1 MMVRVRVL
9 FVLAIV
15 YAIAGVV
22 RPVEAQQSAGP
33 SAPGLLSRK
42 TSAVTYEARRTT
54 KVDLVGTPLMP
65 RTRGEAEIKTESSG
79 PVAIKAKMKDLTP
92 PTQFGPEYLTYVLWA
107 IPPQGRA
114 KNLGEVRL
122 DDGKNEIEATVDV
135 QTFSMIVTAEPYYAV
150 TTPSEVVVMEN
161 AIREETRG
169 RTSIATLEYEMVP
182 RGAYL
187 AGTASK
193 LPPPNSKEPPD
204 VQQAR
209 NAVAIAGIADAD
221 KFVPNNASTARRLLA
236 ETEDLVV
243 RKKSKRDIISHARA
257 TVQAAEEARLQ
268 SVERRAEA
276 VAQAEKQAADA
287 REKAARDAAALEAA
301 RRAAAEKERLA
312 AEQERAAA
320 DQKRAAA
327 EKERAAAE
335 QERLRA
341 EKAAQ
346 ESAALKLQAQQAAQ
360 QAVEE
365 QRKAEEARRE
375 AEKLRA
381 EADAARKDAE
391 TARGQAEAARAEAE
405 AQAIRA
411 DALRVKAEQDRTA
424 LRATL
429 LRQFSEILDTRDTAR
444 GLIVNVGD
452 VLFETG
458 RYELRPAAREKLARF
473 SGIVLAHP
481 GLTIQAEGFTDST
494 GTDEINERLSQQRAT
509 AVGDYLI
516 MQGVTSDRI
525 ATRGYGPRFPAASN
539 DTREGRQQNRRVEL
553 VVSGEVIGTP
563 ISEARQ

>member
-1 MMVRVRVL
+1 MRLRL
-9 FVLAIV
+9 LPVLAIV
-15 YAIAGVV
+15 CVIAGVV
-22 RPVEAQQSAGP
+22 RPAAAQQSPGP
-33 SAPGLLSRK
+33 SASGLLSRK
-42 TSAVTYEARRTT
+42 TSAVTYEARRST
-54 KVDLVGTPLMP
+54 KVDLIGTPLMP

-79 PVAIKAKMKDLTP
+79 PVAIKAKLRDLTA

-114 KNLGEVRL
+114 KNLGEIRL
-122 DDGKNEIEATVDV
+122 DDGNNEIEATVDV

-236 ETEDLVV
+236 ETEDLVA

-268 SVERRAEA
+268 SVDRRAEA
-276 VAQAEKQAADA
+276 QAAAERQAAEA
-287 REKAARDAAALEAA
+287 REKAARDAAALAAA
-301 RRAAAEKERLA
+301 RRDAAEKERI
-312 AEQERAAA
+312 AA
-320 DQKRAAA
+320 DERRAAA

-341 EKAAQ
+341 ERAAQ
-346 ESAALKLQAQQAAQ
+346 ESAALKQQAEKAALQAA
-360 QAVEE
+360 EE
-365 QRKAEEARRE
+365 QRKAEEARNE

-381 EADAARKDAE
+381 EAEAARKDAE
-391 TARGQAEAARAEAE
+391 TARSQAEAARAEAQ
-405 AQAIRA
+405 AQAVRA
-411 DALRVKAEQDRTA
+411 DTLRVKAEQDRTA

-458 RYELRPAAREKLARF
+458 RYQLRPAAREKLARF

-525 ATRGYGPRFPAASN
+525 ATRGYGARFPAASN
-539 DTREGRQQNRRVEL
+539 DTRDGRQQNRRVEL

>member
-1 MMVRVRVL
+1 MMARLHVL
-9 FVLAIV
+9 LVLAIV
-15 YAIAGVV
+15 SIAGVV
-22 RPVEAQQSAGP
+22 RPAEAQQSAGP

-79 PVAIKAKMKDLTP
+79 PVAIKAKMRDLTP
-92 PTQFGPEYLTYVLWA
+92 ATQFGPEYLTYVLWA

-161 AIREETRG
+161 AIRQETRG
-169 RTSIATLEYEMVP
+169 RTSIATLEYEIVP

-187 AGTASK
+187 DGSPSK
-193 LPPPNSKEPPD
+193 LPPSNSKEPPD

-236 ETEDLVV
+236 ETEDLVA

-276 VAQAEKQAADA
+276 EAQAQKQAADA
-287 REKAARDAAALEAA
+287 REKAARDAAALAAA
-301 RRAAAEKERLA
+301 RRDAAEKERI
-312 AEQERAAA
+312 AA
-320 DQKRAAA
+320 DEKRAAA

-335 QERLRA
+335 QEQLRA
-341 EKAAQ
+341 ERAAQ
-346 ESAALKLQAQQAAQ
+346 ESAVLKQQAERAAA

-375 AEKLRA
+375 AERLRA
-381 EADAARKDAE
+381 EADAARKEAE
-391 TARGQAEAARAEAE
+391 TARGQAEAARAEAQ
-405 AQAIRA
+405 AQAVRA
-411 DALRVKAEQDRTA
+411 DTLRAQAEQDRAA

-509 AVGDYLI
+509 TVGDYLI
-516 MQGVTSDRI
+516 MQGVASDRI
-525 ATRGYGPRFPAASN
+525 DTRGYGARFPAASN
-539 DTREGRQQNRRVEL
+539 DTRDGRQQNRRVEL

>member
-1 MMVRVRVL
+1 MMRLRL
-9 FVLAIV
+9 LPVLAIV
-15 YAIAGVV
+15 CVIAGVV
-22 RPVEAQQSAGP
+22 RPAAAQQSPGP
-33 SAPGLLSRK
+33 SASGLLSRK
-42 TSAVTYEARRTT
+42 TSAVTYEARRST
-54 KVDLVGTPLMP
+54 KVDLIGTPLMP

-79 PVAIKAKMKDLTP
+79 PVAIKAKLRDLTA

-114 KNLGEVRL
+114 KNLGEIRL
-122 DDGKNEIEATVDV
+122 DDGNNEIEATVDV

-236 ETEDLVV
+236 ETEDLVA

-268 SVERRAEA
+268 SVDRRAEA
-276 VAQAEKQAADA
+276 QAAAERQAAEA
-287 REKAARDAAALEAA
+287 REKAARDAAALAAA
-301 RRAAAEKERLA
+301 RRDAAEKERI
-312 AEQERAAA
+312 AA
-320 DQKRAAA
+320 DERRAAA

-341 EKAAQ
+341 ERAAQ
-346 ESAALKLQAQQAAQ
+346 ESAALKQQAEKAALQAA
-360 QAVEE
+360 EE
-365 QRKAEEARRE
+365 QRKAEEARNE

-381 EADAARKDAE
+381 EAEAARKDAE
-391 TARGQAEAARAEAE
+391 TARSQAEAARAEAQ
-405 AQAIRA
+405 AQAVRA
-411 DALRVKAEQDRTA
+411 DTLRVKAEQDRTA

-458 RYELRPAAREKLARF
+458 RYQLRPAAREKLARF

-516 MQGVTSDRI
+516 TQGVTSDRI

>member
-1 MMVRVRVL
+1 MARLRSL
-9 FVLAIV
+9 LVLAV
-15 YAIAGVV
+15 VCAIAVV
-22 RPVEAQQSAGP
+22 RPAEAQQGAGP
-33 SAPGLLSRK
+33 SGPGLLSRK
-42 TSAVTYEARRTT
+42 TSAVTYEARRST

-79 PVAIKAKMKDLTP
+79 PVAIKAKMRDLTA

-161 AIREETRG
+161 AIRQETRG
-169 RTSIATLEYEMVP
+169 KTSIATLEYEIVP

-193 LPPPNSKEPPD
+193 LPPANSKEPPD

-221 KFVPNNASTARRLLA
+221 KFVPTNAGTARRLLA
-236 ETEDLVV
+236 ETEDLVA

-276 VAQAEKQAADA
+276 IAQAEKQAADA

-346 ESAALKLQAQQAAQ
+346 ESAALKLQAEQAAQ

-391 TARGQAEAARAEAE
+391 TARAE
-405 AQAIRA
+405 AQAQAVRA
-411 DALRVKAEQDRTA
+411 DTLRLKAEQDRTA

-509 AVGDYLI
+509 AVGDYLVS
-516 MQGVTSDRI
+516 QGVTSDRI

>member
-1 MMVRVRVL
+1 
-9 FVLAIV
+9 
-15 YAIAGVV
+15 
-22 RPVEAQQSAGP
+22 
-33 SAPGLLSRK
+33 
-42 TSAVTYEARRTT
+42 
-54 KVDLVGTPLMP
+54 MP

-79 PVAIKAKMKDLTP
+79 PVAIKAKLRDLTA

-114 KNLGEVRL
+114 KNLGEIRL
-122 DDGKNEIEATVDV
+122 DDGNNEIEATVDV

-236 ETEDLVV
+236 ETEDLVA

-268 SVERRAEA
+268 SVDRRAEA
-276 VAQAEKQAADA
+276 QAAAERQAAEA
-287 REKAARDAAALEAA
+287 REKAARDAAALAAA
-301 RRAAAEKERLA
+301 RRDAAEKERI
-312 AEQERAAA
+312 AA
-320 DQKRAAA
+320 DERRAAA

-341 EKAAQ
+341 ERAAQ
-346 ESAALKLQAQQAAQ
+346 ESAALKQQAEKAALQAA
-360 QAVEE
+360 EE
-365 QRKAEEARRE
+365 QRKAEEARNE

-381 EADAARKDAE
+381 EAEAARKDAE
-391 TARGQAEAARAEAE
+391 TARSQAEAARAEAQ
-405 AQAIRA
+405 AQAVRA
-411 DALRVKAEQDRTA
+411 DTLRVKAEQDRTA

-458 RYELRPAAREKLARF
+458 RYQLRPAAREKLARF

-516 MQGVTSDRI
+516 TQGVTSDRI